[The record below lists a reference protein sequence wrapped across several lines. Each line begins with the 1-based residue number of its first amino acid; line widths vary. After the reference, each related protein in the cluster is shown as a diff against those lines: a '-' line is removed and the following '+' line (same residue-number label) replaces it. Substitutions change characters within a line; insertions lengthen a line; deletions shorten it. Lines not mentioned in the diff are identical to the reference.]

1 MEELKVNK
9 EKLTELLT
17 TIIDKIDNMDNKITN
32 LDDKYTLLY
41 GKLDKLSESLKN
53 TNSNINSGFSKPKS
67 ITFKKN
73 KENLFELANI
83 ITNERSKAFVLNI
96 TNNAYPTITQ
106 GQLDAMEEIGLQHG
120 FTDKL
125 ILA

>member
-41 GKLDKLSESLKN
+41 GKLDKLSESLK
-53 TNSNINSGFSKPKS
+53 TNSVSSGFSKPKS

-83 ITNERSKAFVLNI
+83 VTNERSKAFVLNI

>member
-41 GKLDKLSESLKN
+41 GKLDKLSESLK
-53 TNSNINSGFSKPKS
+53 TNSVSSGFSKPKS